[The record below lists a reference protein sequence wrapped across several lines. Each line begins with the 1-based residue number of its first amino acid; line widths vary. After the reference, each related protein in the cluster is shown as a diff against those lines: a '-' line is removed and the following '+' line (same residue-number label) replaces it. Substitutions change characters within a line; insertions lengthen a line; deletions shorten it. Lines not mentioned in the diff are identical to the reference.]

1 MTNEENASS
10 KAAYKYDLP
19 ISGQVFLR
27 HFCIFSRHFFA
38 RSLGQI
44 TSAS

>member
-1 MTNEENASS
+1 MTSEENASS

-27 HFCIFSRHFFA
+27 VVGEGF
-38 RSLGQI
+38 
-44 TSAS
+44 